1 MPKQKESGACP
12 LVDREITGNDCAPV
26 VMTVDK
32 NLPPY
37 GPDGAIPREFRQKS
51 GWREICKTCPHRPKQ
66 ETKTE

>member
-26 VMTVDK
+26 VENVDG
-32 NLPPY
+32 NQPPFL
-37 GPDGAIPREFRQKS
+37 IPREFREKS
-51 GWREICKTCPHRPKQ
+51 GWREICKACPHRPKP